1 MKNELP
7 AMVELSVAELDAVAA
22 GVRGSLIGVDVDVRN
37 VNVDVIDDVTVQ
49 DINVNVNALTGPVF
63 NVNA

>member
-1 MKNELP
+1 MTDRLK
-7 AMVELSVAELDAVAA
+7 MVELDDAELDAVC
-22 GVRGSLIGVDVDVRN
+22 GGLRPSLIGVDVDVRN

-63 NVNA
+63 NTNL